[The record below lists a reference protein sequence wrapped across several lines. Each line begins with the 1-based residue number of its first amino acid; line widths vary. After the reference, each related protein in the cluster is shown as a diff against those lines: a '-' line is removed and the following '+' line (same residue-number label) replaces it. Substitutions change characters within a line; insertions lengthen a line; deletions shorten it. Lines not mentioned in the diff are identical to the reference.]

1 MDAMGG
7 DLAPQEIV
15 KGAVDALRVIDDLE
29 IFLVGQ
35 EDKVL
40 QELKKLPDYPVK
52 RITIIDAREVIA
64 ADEQAGM
71 AIKRKKDSSLSVA
84 MRMVKEKQ
92 AEAVVS
98 AGNTGAFMAGAL
110 LLIGRLK
117 GINRPALAPLIPT
130 INRERFMLLDV
141 GANAEARPEHLMH
154 YGIMGNIYVQKLLDK
169 KEPRVGLLNI
179 GTEEGKGNQL
189 TREAFPLLKA
199 CGINFIGNVEAR
211 NLLEGVADVVVCD
224 GFTGNIVLK
233 LMEGVVGGIFSS
245 LKKEMVKNV
254 RSKLGAVMLMPGLK
268 DIKKRLDYMEY
279 GGAPLLGVKG
289 ICIKSHGS
297 SNAKAIK
304 NAVVNQA
311 YPLSRAAVNDIIR
324 TEIDRMS

>member
-1 MDAMGG
+1 M
-7 DLAPQEIV
+7 APKEIV
-15 KGAVDALRVIDDLE
+15 KGAVEALKVIDDLE
-29 IFLVGQ
+29 ILLVGQ
-35 EDKVL
+35 KEKVS
-40 QELKKLPDYPVK
+40 QELRKLPDYPEE
-52 RITIIDAREVIA
+52 RMIIIDAREVIT

-84 MRMVKEKQ
+84 MRLVKEKQ

-110 LLIGRLK
+110 LIIGRLK

-130 INRERFMLLDV
+130 FNRERFMLLDV

-189 TREAFPLLKA
+189 TREAFPLLENT
-199 CGINFIGNVEAR
+199 GINFIGNVEAR

-245 LKKEMVKNV
+245 LKKEMGKNA
-254 RSKLGAVMLMPGLK
+254 RSKLGALMLMPGLK
-268 DIKKRLDYMEY
+268 DMKKKMDYTEH

-297 SNAKAIK
+297 SNAKTIK

-311 YPLSRAAVNDIIR
+311 YPLSREAVNDIIR
-324 TEIDRMS
+324 AEINRMS